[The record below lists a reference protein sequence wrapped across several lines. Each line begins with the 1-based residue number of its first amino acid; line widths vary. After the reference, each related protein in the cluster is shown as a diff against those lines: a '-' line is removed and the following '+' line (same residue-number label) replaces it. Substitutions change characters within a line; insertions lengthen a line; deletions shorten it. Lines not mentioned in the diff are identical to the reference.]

1 MTLTQWFI
9 FFLIIQVV
17 HGLGTWKLYIKAGR
31 QAWEAFVPVYNSVIL
46 MKIINRSPWWT
57 ILLFLPIINLIMFPV
72 VWVETAR
79 SFGKNTY
86 QDTFLAV
93 VTLGFYN
100 YYLNY
105 VADVA
110 YVENR
115 DINPKSSSGE
125 WVSSILF
132 AVVAATLVHT
142 YFIQPYTIPSSSL
155 EKSLLV
161 GDFLFVSKVNYGARI
176 PMTTVAAPMVH
187 DTIPI
192 LKKKSYLF
200 NDDVTKKET
209 SWINKLQFPYLRIP
223 GFEKIDRNEI
233 VVFNSPAD
241 STDNINHFT
250 STSNRSFNKPI
261 DKKINLV
268 KRCVGVPGDSLE
280 VRNGFVYINGVQNEL
295 PDRAALQFSYFVQP
309 KTNQFNAKLMKDRY
323 DITDPFTLLRNQ
335 NTYYFSAISDEALSR
350 FKNHPNVASI
360 TPNKQEKGVRDPGI
374 FPHHPDYNW
383 NNDFFGPLYIPE
395 EGKTIDINLDVLP
408 LYKRIIEVYEGNT
421 LRVEGNQIFINNELA
436 TNYTFKQDYYWMMG
450 DNRHNSLDAR
460 AWGFVPFNHVVG
472 KPVFIWMSWDGLKN
486 PRWERFFTT
495 VHGSGSSSYLIPFLI
510 FLIAYFVFNKWFKKK
525 QATDLNNKLASEGN
539 VTYAAIQDRIKA
551 AVIDSIIIILALF
564 ITSEVFALFDSVPN
578 YIKIIASIIIFILYD
593 PLLTS
598 MKGGTIG
605 HTLSKITVRKEDK
618 LEENISFPSALI
630 RFILKVLLGWI
641 SLISISGNEK
651 KKAIHDYAA
660 NSIVIKKE

>member
-1 MTLTQWFI
+1 
-9 FFLIIQVV
+9 
-17 HGLGTWKLYIKAGR
+17 
-31 QAWEAFVPVYNSVIL
+31 

-86 QDTFLAV
+86 TDTILAF

-105 VADVA
+105 VANVS
-110 YVENR
+110 YIENR

-125 WVSSILF
+125 WVNSILF
-132 AVVAATLVHT
+132 AIVAATLVHT

-187 DTIPI
+187 DTIPV

-200 NDDVTKKET
+200 NDDITKKET
-209 SWINKLQFPYLRIP
+209 SWLNKLQLPYLRIP

-241 STDNINHFT
+241 STDNINVF
-250 STSNRSFNKPI
+250 SSDRNYNKPI

-280 VRNGFVYINGVQNEL
+280 VRDGFIYINGVKNEL
-295 PDRAALQFSYFVQP
+295 PDRAQLQFSYYVQP
-309 KTNQFNAKLMKDRY
+309 KTNQFNPQLLKERY
-323 DITDPFTLLRNQ
+323 DITDRFTIINNQ

-350 FKNHPNVASI
+350 FKNHPNVLSI
-360 TPNKQEKGVRDPGI
+360 TPNKQEKGVRDPNI

-395 EGKTIDINLDVLP
+395 EGKTIDINLEVLP
-408 LYKRIIEVYEGNT
+408 LYKRVIEEYEGNS
-421 LRVEGNQIFINNELA
+421 LRVEGNQIFINNQLA

-495 VHGSGSSSYLIPFLI
+495 VHGSGEPVSYLIPFLVLL
-510 FLIAYFVFNKWFKKK
+510 FGYYGFKKW
-525 QATDLNNKLASEGN
+525 
-539 VTYAAIQDRIKA
+539 
-551 AVIDSIIIILALF
+551 
-564 ITSEVFALFDSVPN
+564 
-578 YIKIIASIIIFILYD
+578 
-593 PLLTS
+593 
-598 MKGGTIG
+598 
-605 HTLSKITVRKEDK
+605 RKH
-618 LEENISFPSALI
+618 
-630 RFILKVLLGWI
+630 
-641 SLISISGNEK
+641 
-651 KKAIHDYAA
+651 KKA
-660 NSIVIKKE
+660 NS